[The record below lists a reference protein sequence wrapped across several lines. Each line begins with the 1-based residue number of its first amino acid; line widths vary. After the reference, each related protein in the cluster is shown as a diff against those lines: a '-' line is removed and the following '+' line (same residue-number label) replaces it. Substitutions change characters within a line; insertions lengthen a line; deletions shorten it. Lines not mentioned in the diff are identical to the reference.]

1 MNDTLDTDGPQRRKW
16 ERRHYQSAMALVLAD
31 GRRLE
36 GLTLDASMGGVFLGL
51 LDGTADLSLGMS
63 AELLISPEQT
73 DVGIPCTVVRIK
85 AEGVG
90 LNFSA
95 DQAAFG
101 VFVTHDMLL
110 DLLSTISNDF
120 AITLDLDTTLSIS
133 VAHMKNYLQAE
144 AASLFLVDDT
154 TNEIVC
160 EACSGP
166 VDIIGM
172 RLKMGEGI
180 VGRVMQSADP
190 HLVHDVNDD
199 IGFSQRVD
207 EATGFKTQSILCAPL
222 RVKNHTIGALEVIN
236 KRGSGL
242 FTSYDR
248 MVLTALASA
257 TAMAIH
263 SAHQAADLVKKDAA
277 EQASRAKSEFISS
290 MSHELRTPLN
300 AILGFAQL
308 LQFDDT
314 ASFRDRDRA
323 AIASIISGGEH
334 LQSLI
339 NEVLDLAKLESGK
352 FTVDIIET
360 SPLDMLEVCL
370 DMSYSVAKKAGI
382 HILDETLGQDLP
394 IILTDPKRFRQVLLN
409 LISNAIK
416 YNCDQGTVTLTAKT
430 TTDDMLRFSVTDT
443 GPGIP
448 KDKHDLIFTPFTRL
462 DMEGEAKEGTG
473 IGLTITKN
481 LMELMNG
488 RIGFESTPG
497 KGSTFWIDLPIA
509 GENLGNL

>member
-1 MNDTLDTDGPQRRKW
+1 MNYTSDSDMLQRRKW
-16 ERRHYQSAMALVLAD
+16 ERRDYQSAMTLMLAD
-31 GRRLE
+31 GRRLQ
-36 GLTLDASMGGVFLGL
+36 GQTLDASMGGVFLGL
-51 LDGTADLSLGMS
+51 LDGTAGITSGMA
-63 AELLISPEQT
+63 AELLISPDES
-73 DVGIPCTVVRIK
+73 DVGIPCTVVRVK

-90 LNFSA
+90 LNFAA

-110 DLLSTISNDF
+110 DLLSSISNDF
-120 AITLDLDTTLSIS
+120 ATTLDLNTTLSVS

-144 AASLFLVDDT
+144 AASLFLIDQD

-180 VGRVMQSADP
+180 VGRAIQSADP
-190 HLVHDVNDD
+190 HIVHDVSDD

-207 EATGFKTQSILCAPL
+207 EVTGFKTQSVLCAPL
-222 RVKNHTIGALEVIN
+222 RVKNKTFGALEVIN

-257 TAMAIH
+257 TGMAIH

-277 EQASRAKSEFISS
+277 EQASKAKSEFISS

-308 LQFDDT
+308 MQFDET

-323 AIASIISGGEH
+323 SIASIISGGEQ

-339 NEVLDLAKLESGK
+339 NEVLDLAKIESGK
-352 FTVDIIET
+352 FTIDIIET
-360 SPLDMLEVCL
+360 SPLDILENCL
-370 DMSYSVAKKAGI
+370 DMSYGVAKKAGI
-382 HILDETLGQDLP
+382 RILDETQGHNLP
-394 IILTDPKRFRQVLLN
+394 AIWVDPKRFGQVLLN
-409 LISNAIK
+409 LLSNAIK
-416 YNCDQGTVTLTAKT
+416 YNCDQGTVTVTAKLT
-430 TTDDMLRFSVTDT
+430 SDDMLRFSVSDT

-448 KDKHDLIFTPFTRL
+448 KDKQDLIFTPFSRL
-462 DMEGEAKEGTG
+462 DMEGGAKEGTG

-481 LMELMNG
+481 LIELMHG
-488 RIGFESTPG
+488 RIGFESSPG
-497 KGSTFWIDLPIA
+497 TGTTFWVDVPIT
-509 GENLGNL
+509 GKP